1 VSSHAYFTL
10 LILTKKQKKEVIA
23 MVDLSHKTIKH
34 LFEQQVI
41 DMTRKT
47 LMEREDSFDYQLSGG
62 WIR

>member
-1 VSSHAYFTL
+1 
-10 LILTKKQKKEVIA
+10 